1 MLATIKFKQSTLA
14 QSVRF
19 ILNVQD
25 FNKRFYTGMLLG
37 LCVSASHAQEIDST
51 QTNVSKTTQSVP
63 PQASVTSEQ
72 NNVSTLQ
79 SNSISPS
86 VQQDSLA
93 VLQQQEQ
100 SSKSIAEFKP
110 IEFDDL
116 GNLPETTVDASMAN
130 EIFKVAEEAKV
141 EAQAFRS
148 KTSPLPESQMTIP
161 PAQDIAQIN
170 QAPINIDNLMQQIQ
184 SESQINVQANTAGQ
198 TLDLQQQHEPE
209 KKKGFF
215 QRILQRIRPNNDLNA
230 IAVPRISA
238 DVKGAPTELANN
250 IKAKLSSYSQEAF
263 QDFNAS
269 LPQLRTL
276 STQAAQAVGYYN
288 AEFKFEKLNDSK
300 VLVNVTPHDPVKI
313 EQQNIDFSGE
323 GANLPQFQVIRLVP
337 EQDVGDILNHGKY
350 EETKTRIATAAS
362 DNGFFDSYWRL
373 HDVRVNQPQNT
384 ADVNL
389 KYETGDRYK
398 LGNVEF
404 RMSDPSKKIPLDMD
418 VLLSM
423 TPWKDGDDYTFWR
436 VNSLANNLTNSR
448 YFNYTLVDTIK
459 PDPIQKPLE
468 LPPDLQALVDQQ
480 NSQQAQDTANQQQ
493 ANAKVVSA
501 KEVTQNV
508 IDEKEFAGTQESAKQ
523 NPTLRAEQSQ
533 QQEQESE
540 RNKLERQAREDK
552 KVPVIVTLNADRL
565 NSIETGFGY
574 GTDTGFRVRGQYR
587 RSIVN
592 SRGHSFDANMEVSQ
606 IRQAI
611 DTRYNIPY
619 KHPLNDYISIIGGFE
634 REVDDNIGQNIT
646 LETQSAVI
654 GAERIIKN
662 PLGGWQ
668 HTYGVRY
675 RLDELNQRGVV
686 DASNLPDAFKVPG
699 SDSNQQALLF
709 GYTLSKTSSNNNI
722 NPTRGFKQTYKL
734 QVASDSVASDAN
746 MIIPTAGWRFIYSL
760 GENDDHQ
767 FVGRTDLGYI
777 FTDEFQKVP
786 YNIRYFA
793 GGDDSIRGFD
803 YKSLAPEQF
812 GYKIGGQAL
821 AVGSLEYNYQ
831 FKEGWRAA
839 IFSDFGN
846 AYDKDFN
853 TPTAYSVGV
862 GIRWKSPVGPIRIDV
877 ASGISDDN
885 HPIRLHFFI
894 GPQL

>member
-51 QTNVSKTTQSVP
+51 QTDVSKTTQSVP

-72 NNVSTLQ
+72 NNVSTLP
-79 SNSISPS
+79 SNSINSS

-130 EIFKVAEEAKV
+130 EIFKVAEEAKA

-148 KTSPLPESQMTIP
+148 KTSPLPESQVTIP

-215 QRILQRIRPNNDLNA
+215 QRILQKIRPNNDLNA

-300 VLVNVTPHDPVKI
+300 VLVNITPHDPVKI